1 MLGRSALYITIIGFK
16 TQRGFTSRRRAKTM
30 IEGQWKSLA
39 GTEVD
44 ITEKIKEHSDQK
56 YNVHV
61 GSDSCLNSGEKFR
74 LITTICFREPGKGVI
89 VFYRSKKPT
98 SPNTLYKR
106 LQLEVLD
113 SIDVASKV
121 QEISGR
127 ELTVHID
134 INPDKK
140 FESNKFYD
148 ELVGMVKGCGFECIT
163 KPDAFA
169 SAIADMYTR

>member
-1 MLGRSALYITIIGFK
+1 
-16 TQRGFTSRRRAKTM
+16 M
-30 IEGQWKSLA
+30 IEGVWKTLS

-44 ITEKIKEHSDQK
+44 ISEKIEKFSVDK

-61 GSDSCLNSGEKFR
+61 GSDSCLCGEKFR

-89 VFYRSKKPT
+89 VFWRVKKPN
-98 SPNTLYKR
+98 SPESLYKR
-106 LQLEVLD
+106 LQMEVLD
-113 SIDVASKV
+113 SIDIASKV
-121 QEISGR
+121 QELSGR
-127 ELTVHID
+127 EITVHVD

-140 FESNKFYD
+140 YDSNKFYD
-148 ELVGMVKGCGFECIT
+148 EMVGMVTGCGFTCVT

>member
-1 MLGRSALYITIIGFK
+1 
-16 TQRGFTSRRRAKTM
+16 M
-30 IEGQWKSLA
+30 IEGLWKSLS
-39 GTEVD
+39 GEEVD
-44 ITEKIKEHSDQK
+44 VVEKIKEFNQEK

-61 GSDSCLNSGEKFR
+61 GSDAWLNSGEKFR
-74 LITTICFREPGKGVI
+74 LITTIWFREPGKGVI
-89 VFYRSKKPT
+89 VFWRAKKPT
-98 SPNTLYKR
+98 CPDTLYKR

-121 QEISGR
+121 QELCGR
-127 ELTVHID
+127 DLTIHVD
-134 INPDKK
+134 INPDEK

-148 ELVGMVKGCGFECIT
+148 EMVGMVKGCGFKCIT